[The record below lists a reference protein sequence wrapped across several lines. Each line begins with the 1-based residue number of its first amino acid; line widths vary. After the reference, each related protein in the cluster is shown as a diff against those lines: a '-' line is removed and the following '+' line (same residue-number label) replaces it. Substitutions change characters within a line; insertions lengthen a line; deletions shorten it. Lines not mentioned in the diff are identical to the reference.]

1 MAQLLLIPLWV
12 LRVIVSDDVPTTG
25 SGASTEYS
33 TFFFTQGAVVTGE
46 QAPIRT
52 QTDRDILALEEAMA
66 VDLHYIYHPVGL
78 EICSFN
84 CKPNKKCVGDSWF
97 LVESVRDK
105 EYRNCSRY

>member
-1 MAQLLLIPLWV
+1 MG

-25 SGASTEYS
+25 SGSSTEYS

-78 EICSFN
+78 KYAVSTVNPTRSRIGN
-84 CKPNKKCVGDSWF
+84 CRL
-97 LVESVRDK
+97 LVESLRNK
-105 EYRNCSRY
+105 EHWYCSCN